1 MQSVPRFDLACTF
14 LIFSTLKSYVSR
26 CFAVIFYTKNKNI
39 ETFVGYHIG
48 TRIDNE
54 ILKNIDTVK
63 ELR

>member
-1 MQSVPRFDLACTF
+1 M
-14 LIFSTLKSYVSR
+14 SR

-48 TRIDNE
+48 TRIDNK
-54 ILKNIDTVK
+54 ILKNIDAVK